1 MADLASLY
9 RLNESNLALRREFM
23 GLGKDD
29 VAVLRRLAR
38 WSDRIADGLAHEF
51 YDQQFAFAPTVA
63 FFRSY
68 AAAAGRSLDDLRRG
82 LERAQAGYFRGIFA
96 EAAAGGVYGV
106 AYFERRLQVGRLHNE
121 IDLPFKWY
129 IGSYVRYFDLV
140 RKHLRRSYPHRP
152 ILRARG
158 ERAILAVMNA
168 DMQAIVEA
176 FYFDTFAAM
185 GVDLAAVPVPSTD
198 LDLSDCSG
206 ELKSMVRVPL
216 QGISRALATLRATSG
231 QMAGSS
237 EEAGRA
243 VTEIA
248 RAAGDVAAGAERQ
261 ARMVEQARASAG
273 RTAEVASEASG
284 ASEEGFRA
292 AAEAAD
298 AMTTVRDASAVVSS
312 VMASLEAKSDE
323 IGGIVETISGIAGQ
337 TNLLA
342 LNAAI
347 EAARAGEQ
355 GRGFS
360 VVAEEVR
367 KLAEQSQQAAE
378 KIAGL
383 IGEIQAETGNAVAAV
398 GESASQIDAG
408 AEIVARARESFAAIS
423 ERVQDISARVDEIV
437 AATADV
443 AAVAE
448 ESSAAAQE
456 VSASSEQT
464 SASTEEV
471 AAAAGDLAR
480 TAEDLAAIVAGFRLE
495 TTDAAAGA
503 R

>member
-9 RLNESNLALRREFM
+9 RLNETNLALRREFM
-23 GLGKDD
+23 GLTGQDL
-29 VAVLRRLAR
+29 AVLRKLSRWGERTADPLAR
-38 WSDRIADGLAHEF
+38 EF

-68 AAAAGRSLDDLRRG
+68 AAAGNRSLDDLRRG
-82 LERAQAGYFRGIFA
+82 LERAQAGYFRQIFA
-96 EAAAGGVYGV
+96 EAAAGGTYGV
-106 AYFERRLQVGRLHNE
+106 GYFERRLQVGRLHNE
-121 IDLPFKWY
+121 INLPFKWY

-140 RKHLRRSYPHRP
+140 RKHLRRSFPHRP
-152 ILRARG
+152 LLRARG

-185 GVDLAAVPVPSTD
+185 GVDLAAVAVPSAD
-198 LDLSDCSG
+198 RDLSDASG
-206 ELKSMVRVPL
+206 ELKAMVRSPL
-216 QGISRALATLRATSG
+216 EGITRALTTLRTASAK
-231 QMAGSS
+231 MAGSS

-243 VTEIA
+243 VSEIA

-273 RTAEVASEASG
+273 KTAEVASEASV

-298 AMTTVRDASAVVSS
+298 AMGAVREASSVVSV
-312 VMASLEAKSDE
+312 VMASLESKSEE

-378 KIAGL
+378 KIAEL
-383 IGEIQAETGNAVAAV
+383 IAEIQAETGNAVAAV
-398 GESASQIDAG
+398 GDSAVQIDSS
-408 AEIVARARESFAAIS
+408 AEVVGRARESFAAIS
-423 ERVQDISARVDEIV
+423 ERVRDISARIDEI
-437 AATADV
+437 ATATADV

-448 ESSAAAQE
+448 QSSAAAQE
-456 VSASSEQT
+456 VSASSEET

-480 TAEDLAAIVAGFRLE
+480 TAEDLAAIVAGFRLDDTE
-495 TTDAAAGA
+495 QS
-503 R
+503 